1 MLSGCQILMLQN
13 ELPKWALQNW
23 KCQAFCGFVLQND
36 ANSFSSFGFAVRWE
50 VLQSFASFGEMVIR
64 IHLPSPMGTSDIWP
78 KLWVRLAILQIPWPN
93 MFHSCV
99 STPFPWRDMFPV
111 LPRRFRMCSVHTWTY
126 FAITPPQPHY
136 LNNKSY
142 DVTSS
147 IFVSQHK
154 SHDVTCSM
162 CVSQHPS
169 SIPMCSMYTW
179 TLLHIAPPTPC
190 THLWDIGTFV
200 RR

>member
-78 KLWVRLAILQIPWPN
+78 KLWVRLAICKSHDL
-93 MFHSCV
+93 
-99 STPFPWRDMFPV
+99 T
-111 LPRRFRMCSVHTWTY
+111 CS
-126 FAITPPQPHY
+126 IR
-136 LNNKSY
+136 
-142 DVTSS
+142 
-147 IFVSQHK
+147 VSQHP
-154 SHDVTCSM
+154 SHDVTCFPFFLDAFV
-162 CVSQHPS
+162 CVQCILEH
-169 SIPMCSMYTW
+169 
-179 TLLHIAPPTPC
+179 TLLLHPPNPPTPPHP
-190 THLWDIGTFV
+190 TPLSQQ
-200 RR
+200 